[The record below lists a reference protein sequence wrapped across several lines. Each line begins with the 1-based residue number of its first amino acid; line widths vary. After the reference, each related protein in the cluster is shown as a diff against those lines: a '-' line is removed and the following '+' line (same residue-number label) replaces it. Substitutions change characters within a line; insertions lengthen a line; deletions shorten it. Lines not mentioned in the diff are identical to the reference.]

1 MTGIIMGLSDEG
13 VTDSFSLFSG
23 SLMRDP
29 VVMISQYLSLGK
41 FFKISKALI
50 KWFGLKSG
58 YL

>member
-29 VVMISQYLSLGK
+29 VVMINLYPEFPAEVIKSLATRGEFL
-41 FFKISKALI
+41 FFCD
-50 KWFGLKSG
+50 
-58 YL
+58 